1 MPVFKISIWLFMVLP
16 FCLCGQITK
25 PVRPFEKIAFFD
37 FSPEWH
43 ATCQD
48 YFYKEPGGDGYNQ
61 FKFPEYVNMVYDEEA
76 VYIIYYNKSSKPHD
90 YGTYIEKRSLET
102 GALLW
107 QTYYGL
113 PVSLYQEFGVKMK
126 MNKNNQLE
134 IYSLIKST
142 PFEVIDHVKPLILS
156 KRLVNKDNGS
166 FITLVHQAIENTYA
180 FPYAFNNDEYGSD
193 FHFIEDSILYY
204 KQIVE
209 NAKLVHSTQL
219 VNEGS
224 LITNTTTYKLP
235 LTYYHTLNKMFE
247 VGENKYLLVEKKF
260 NPDQLFL
267 RYVDKKL
274 NVLSEHL
281 CPDISSNL
289 FYAGITQIDKATGNI
304 LIQNA
309 IIPQNPFDTIQM
321 EVIIL
326 DKEANLIKKVLI
338 PKEYSYVFGVL
349 EWVDDLWVIGSNFQ
363 LTDNNRLV
371 CYMDILKENDVN
383 KLEVVKRYTPI
394 DSLRYPVRYRFEHL
408 DAQKGLML
416 WTEEAFYEK
425 SVGFAT
431 DLSAKARSVLLLDK
445 AAFYQDAVQV
455 EEVSSPSLVVYPNPA
470 SDRLHIKHEGM
481 TISNI
486 NIVDITGQKYP
497 CDITKDIV
505 ETSIYT
511 GALRNG
517 FYILNIEE
525 KGGKLYNSKVIIQ
538 H

>member
-1 MPVFKISIWLFMVLP
+1 MPIFKITLWLFMVLP
-16 FCLCGQITK
+16 FCLSGQMMK
-25 PVRPFEKIAFFD
+25 PVRPFEKISFFD
-37 FSPEWH
+37 FSPDWH
-43 ATCQD
+43 ETCLD

-61 FKFPEYVNMVYDEEA
+61 FKFPEYVNMVYDDEA
-76 VYIIYYNKSSKPHD
+76 VYIMYYNTNTKPQD

-102 GALLW
+102 GALMW

-113 PVSLYQEFGVKMK
+113 PVSLHQEFGVKMK

-134 IYSLIKST
+134 VYSLIKST
-142 PFEVIDHVKPLILS
+142 PFEISDHVKPLILS
-156 KRLVNKDNGS
+156 KRLVNKDNGA
-166 FITLVHQAIENTYA
+166 FMAYVHQSTENTYA
-180 FPYAFNNDEYGSD
+180 FPFLHQIDEYGSD
-193 FHFIEDSILYY
+193 FHFLEDSILYY
-204 KQIVE
+204 KRIAE
-209 NAKLVHSTQL
+209 NAKLVHSTQV
-219 VNEGS
+219 VNERS

-235 LTYYHTLNKMFE
+235 FTHYHTLNKMFE
-247 VGENKYLLVEKKF
+247 VGENKYLLVERTM
-260 NPDQLFL
+260 NPDRLFL
-267 RYVDKKL
+267 RYVDKKM
-274 NVLSEHL
+274 NVISEHL
-281 CPDISSNL
+281 SPDLGNNL
-289 FYAGITQIDKATGNI
+289 FYAGITQIDQATGNI
-304 LIQNA
+304 LIENA
-309 IIPQNPFDTIQM
+309 IIPQNPFDTLQM

-326 DKEANLIKKVLI
+326 DKEANLIKKVLV
-338 PKEYSYVFGVL
+338 PKDYSYVFGVL
-349 EWVDDLWVIGSNFQ
+349 EWVDDLWVIASDFQ
-363 LTDNNRLV
+363 LTDKNRLV

-383 KLEVVKRYTPI
+383 ELEVVKRYTPT

-431 DLSAKARSVLLLDK
+431 DPRAKARSVLLIDK

-455 EEVSSPSLVVYPNPA
+455 EDVSSQSIVVYPNPA
-470 SDRLHIKHEGM
+470 SDRLYIKHEGM

-497 CDITKDIV
+497 CDITNDNV

-525 KGGKLYNSKVIIQ
+525 KGGKLYNSKVFIQ